1 MTAVNVLVIVGRP
14 ADSVDRE
21 VARFAAD
28 SSADEIAVTVFDNL
42 AELPRYSETLE
53 RQRAPRSVQA
63 LRAAAAQADA
73 VLIVT
78 SYQARIHSV
87 VHNGID
93 WLTRRWDEGALHDK
107 PLAVI
112 GPAAARYSGVW
123 SRQTD
128 ESASGGRSR
137 VIEPIT
143 VSDLHEAIKTLADE
157 VRAGDA
163 VNWASSA
170 RLKFG

>member
-1 MTAVNVLVIVGRP
+1 MTAISVLVIVGRP
-14 ADSVDRE
+14 ADSIDRE
-21 VARFAAD
+21 VARSAAD
-28 SSADEIAVTVFDNL
+28 SSADGITVTVFDNL
-42 AELPRYSETLE
+42 AELPCYSETLE
-53 RQRAPRSVQA
+53 RRRAPRSVQA
-63 LRAAAAQADA
+63 LRTAAAQADA

-78 SYQARIHSV
+78 SYQARIHAV

-93 WLTRRWDEGALHDK
+93 WLTRRWDQGALNDK

-112 GPAAARYSGVW
+112 GRAAACYSGVW

-128 ESASGGRSR
+128 ESASGGRSC

-143 VSDLHEAIKTLADE
+143 VSDLREVIKMLADE

-163 VNWASSA
+163 VTWASSA
-170 RLKFG
+170 RLKSG